1 MLPVDLVQVHARVKA
16 QDVAL
21 TASAGDIVIGA
32 DTVVVLNGKLY
43 GKPGDA
49 ADACRMLG
57 ELSGR
62 THSVW
67 SGIAVIGKGMCITD
81 AVETRVTLSVLTPT
95 QIRRYVATGEPLDKA
110 GAYAI
115 QGFGAVFVERIDG
128 CYSNVVGL
136 PLHAL
141 SDLLSKAGVDLL

>member
-1 MLPVDLVQVHARVKA
+1 MGCDFRVQPSLAEENNAAALLPADLVQVHARVKA

-32 DTVVVLNGKLY
+32 DTVVVLNGKVY

-62 THSVW
+62 THSV
-67 SGIAVIGKGMCITD
+67 
-81 AVETRVTLSVLTPT
+81 
-95 QIRRYVATGEPLDKA
+95 
-110 GAYAI
+110 
-115 QGFGAVFVERIDG
+115 
-128 CYSNVVGL
+128 
-136 PLHAL
+136 
-141 SDLLSKAGVDLL
+141 